1 MALAIDKRPQLLRRQ
16 INRAG
21 HARERINMKTKELIK
36 MLQKEDPTGEAE
48 VVVGNQPITHIE
60 FAPGFYDGAF
70 WTAEENNYNIQSITL
85 NSNSNKIQLRFKD
98 CIDLLFKLIEDNEF
112 QTKKEVYGH
121 INFDSEHSKKQFD
134 LFYKKEFDK
143 EMESFLT
150 VFRKEP
156 NIV

>member
-112 QTKKEVYGH
+112 QTKFTFKTFFYNIQMKH
-121 INFDSEHSKKQFD
+121 SEKSNTKSETQNGRIFAGKLQRRIIHF
-134 LFYKKEFDK
+134 EF
-143 EMESFLT
+143 
-150 VFRKEP
+150 
-156 NIV
+156 